1 MRLHVSLNGVIVGQL
16 SKDKNAGL
24 HFVYDKAWL
33 NLPGARPI
41 SLSLPLAGEKYS
53 GDKVYNFFDNLPD
66 TFPGYIA
73 EAIFQGLQGRKRM
86 ACF

>member
-1 MRLHVSLNGVIVGQL
+1 
-16 SKDKNAGL
+16 
-24 HFVYDKAWL
+24 
-33 NLPGARPI
+33 
-41 SLSLPLAGEKYS
+41 LAGEKYS